1 MPGLP
6 HTAAFPEQWTWIHKP
21 PFSRTSLPRFGHSQI
36 EEQLAGCS
44 SLRLWRV
51 FTAQRCAFWKS
62 KTRATVARKG
72 EFALMAVRGFSCTSR
87 RFLTECVSRFQE
99 RMRLAVVST
108 TGSQEFAT
116 MANLYQWSARQAKAA
131 AALPKPQ
138 STHPPPH
145 PGKLGI
151 AQRVGPIAGIWD
163 HDCRTSSRCIC
174 SRASTM
180 LPDGKASVSA
190 RPRLALPSQLQV
202 QASADCRSPHTTVCR
217 HDAQG
222 TSTRWQVV
230 SLSICL
236 LYNTMLSTLTIRC
249 TRQDRRIL
257 L

>member
-1 MPGLP
+1 
-6 HTAAFPEQWTWIHKP
+6 
-21 PFSRTSLPRFGHSQI
+21 
-36 EEQLAGCS
+36 
-44 SLRLWRV
+44 
-51 FTAQRCAFWKS
+51 
-62 KTRATVARKG
+62 
-72 EFALMAVRGFSCTSR
+72 
-87 RFLTECVSRFQE
+87 
-99 RMRLAVVST
+99 MRLAVVST

-249 TRQDRRIL
+249 TRHAGPADITLSKQASRARMAVRRVVCCAFCCFSCTRL
-257 L
+257 YPTSCRHLRSAFVCSDNCG